1 MECVMIEKLN
11 FSLVEAFYVRILV
24 PSGSL
29 SIISQRY
36 YFEQFMTNTDI
47 YLNLKRNIADRYN
60 IFSQKAFRRIFD
72 DLINFFFR
80 GMVADGCTC
89 HSSSNNITI
98 WVFYLNV
105 ILILFCDLSFLL
117 VCTRERKKKCLN
129 CVLLVSGICTTE
141 LLFHSIQ
148 QTHFL

>member
-11 FSLVEAFYVRILV
+11 FSLVEAFYVRIRILV

-60 IFSQKAFRRIFD
+60 IFSQKAFCRIYD
-72 DLINFFFR
+72 DLINFFFSWN
-80 GMVADGCTC
+80 GCRWM
-89 HSSSNNITI
+89 H
-98 WVFYLNV
+98 
-105 ILILFCDLSFLL
+105 LSFFFEQHHYLS
-117 VCTRERKKKCLN
+117 
-129 CVLLVSGICTTE
+129 VLP
-141 LLFHSIQ
+141 
-148 QTHFL
+148 